1 MKYRVVTKSYYR
13 VEADDEDEAQ
23 LVFEEGDHELIDD
36 VVEEVYPEDAPE
48 DDADGWA

>member
-1 MKYRVVTKSYYR
+1 MKYRIVTRSYYR
-13 VEADDEDEAQ
+13 VDADDEDEAVE
-23 LVFEEGDHELIDD
+23 VFDSGEHEFIED